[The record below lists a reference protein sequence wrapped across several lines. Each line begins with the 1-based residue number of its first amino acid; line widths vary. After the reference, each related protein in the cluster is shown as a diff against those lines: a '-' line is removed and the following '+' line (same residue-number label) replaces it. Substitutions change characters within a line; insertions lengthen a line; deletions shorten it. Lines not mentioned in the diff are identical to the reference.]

1 MITCAFDTPGTVITI
16 GLGMPISLTLA
27 TLRYVSLGSWWFEPH
42 LNRSRQLVR
51 GSARGRH
58 LGVESVRAFEM
69 ALDRFLTHASIA
81 TPLERSGF
89 DGSTDSRLTWNLVQS
104 VLLRSRRSGGLRKND
119 RHCVSISMG
128 K

>member
-1 MITCAFDTPGTVITI
+1 M
-16 GLGMPISLTLA
+16 
-27 TLRYVSLGSWWFEPH
+27 
-42 LNRSRQLVR
+42 SRQGGR